1 MEQKPVVILLGG
13 SGFIGSHL
21 ARDFAQKNWRVIV
34 VTRFPDQARDRLG
47 PGIETLAA
55 LAHLDPSV
63 QPDLLINLAG
73 ASVGEG
79 RWNTARKRTL
89 LASRQGPTQ
98 QITQW
103 LKRHAHKPRL
113 IIQASAVGFY
123 GNGSRQQWQAR
134 CNESSAP
141 QDVFVS
147 RLCQLWEA
155 SAQELHRESGVP
167 VAICRLG
174 VVLGKG
180 GGILPQLLKP
190 VRLGIGRIGSGQ
202 QPVCWIHMDDVV
214 GAIQFIAQQPVD
226 QPWRVFNLTAPQATT
241 QQDFAQT
248 AARLLRRKL
257 WLSLPAG
264 LMRTAMGEQADLVLD
279 GQYVEPAR
287 LLAEGYSFHYPTLD
301 AALENLLKG

>member
-21 ARDFAQKNWRVIV
+21 ALDFAQKNWRVIV
-34 VTRFPDQARDRLG
+34 VTRFPDQTRDRLG

-190 VRLGIGRIGSGQ
+190 VRHGIGR
-202 QPVCWIHMDDVV
+202 
-214 GAIQFIAQQPVD
+214 
-226 QPWRVFNLTAPQATT
+226 TAHP
-241 QQDFAQT
+241 
-248 AARLLRRKL
+248 RHVRGPGP
-257 WLSLPAG
+257 PA
-264 LMRTAMGEQADLVLD
+264 
-279 GQYVEPAR
+279 
-287 LLAEGYSFHYPTLD
+287 
-301 AALENLLKG
+301 